1 MTDISNKGGIMQ
13 KVVNTV
19 HEPFLV
25 LEYNG
30 RINMPVLIEF
40 EKILKVEQNQNIP
53 IAAQISS
60 RCILFM

>member
-1 MTDISNKGGIMQ
+1 MQ